1 VDFNLWFNFDF
12 GDSCRKQSVLLLLTG
27 SFFLL
32 LCILFAERKYDSP
45 DTDLIAVYSNFFL
58 FFVCV
63 KWNVGRLYGWRTICE
78 GGVFKEMPQRVRNAC
93 VVFV

>member
-1 VDFNLWFNFDF
+1 VVDFNLRFNFDF
-12 GDSCRKQSVLLLLTG
+12 VVFVAQSVLLLLTG

-45 DTDLIAVYSNFFL
+45 DTDLIAMYSNFFL
-58 FFVCV
+58 FFACM

-78 GGVFKEMPQRVRNAC
+78 GEVFEEMPQRVRNAC